1 MANKYFDSPQKFI
14 RAPKDYMGPKF
25 TVNCIEVLSKDGNT
39 ITGKFNPD
47 NMSSGQKL
55 LTLASSY
62 VNVNGILKFA
72 H

>member
-1 MANKYFDSPQKFI
+1 MNKFVASPRQFI
-14 RAPKDYMGPKF
+14 QAPMNYMGPKF
-25 TVNCIEVLSKDGNT
+25 PMSCIDVISKDGNT